1 MKLKEIEINKYKSIT
16 SPVKIEIDGED
27 KFFAF
32 IGKNGSGKT
41 NVLQAIKN
49 SLVKNNYY
57 VDERDP
63 LSAKYSFSITEEE
76 KEAFSSA
83 IDMDIKDETISVLF
97 NNQEPSVKKIE
108 VPDLKVCV
116 SKFKRKFEEAALRVK
131 EASNRYIE
139 KLRAIES
146 NYNGSR
152 YIDIH
157 VKEGNRGS
165 VTVLTQNE
173 VNILQNQLE
182 NAVKQ
187 INDYLQET
195 FEGEYV
201 SIDSRSLWSFY
212 CQPYFNLYQ
221 LEEISLSISPIVA
234 KSLGIESEDA
244 IKKANN
250 NLNEEI
256 RKINEQLKS
265 EYVEINNAVEDF
277 KETERAFED
286 FFTKE
291 KTRQYEKVK
300 KTEKMQTN
308 FLALLNDCAFNVGYY
323 IDNENALL
331 FGDNPNKHYDQ
342 QEYARRNLN
351 NTNPILEA
359 IDRFLSRKNYYHD
372 DESIFK
378 LKDIE
383 ETRLNKLLGKI
394 NEEFLNEMIPGFD
407 KMEIE
412 GFSLESD
419 NDRLVFYV
427 KEKNG
432 NKTDFNK
439 TSLGRRW
446 YLTYAFVKKLLKPG
460 EYLFIDEPAAF
471 LHPQA
476 QSEFKEDL
484 QKLAEK
490 GVYVFITTHSPY
502 MIPENW
508 HNVYNVI
515 MTEEGT
521 KVVCFSNE
529 DGTCKCI
536 KEELGVLVINS
547 ILFQLSKTILFV
559 EGTTDKIC
567 IEKLAELLNY
577 SLDDYIIH
585 VCDGDSILQLSYLC
599 IKENIKFIS
608 LLDNDNKYK
617 SIHYKKYHSQYEV
630 ILAEITEN
638 TEKCFFVGED
648 KKGCLESLFIEEGNR
663 YSEKNEKGIWK
674 IKSEKINK
682 IKNKNELNEKTLDNF
697 KKLFDKIGISKKNEE
712 E

>member
-57 VDERDP
+57 GDGRDP
-63 LSAKYSFSITEEE
+63 LSAKYRFTIREEE
-76 KEAFSSA
+76 KTIYSST
-83 IDMDIKDETISVLF
+83 IDMEIKDETISVLF
-97 NNQEPSVKKIE
+97 NNQEPNVKKIE

-116 SKFKRKFEEAALRVK
+116 SEFKKKIEDAALRVK
-131 EASNRYIE
+131 ESSNRYIE
-139 KLRAIES
+139 KLRTIETS
-146 NYNGSR
+146 YNESR
-152 YIDIH
+152 YIDIN
-157 VKEGNRGS
+157 VKEGTRGS
-165 VTVLTQNE
+165 VTVLTQNVVE
-173 VNILQNQLE
+173 SLQNQLE

-201 SIDSRSLWSFY
+201 SIDSRSLRPFY
-212 CQPYFNLYQ
+212 CQPYFSLYQ

-250 NLNEEI
+250 NLKEEI
-256 RKINEQLKS
+256 HKINKQLKS

-277 KETERAFED
+277 KETEREFEK
-286 FFTKE
+286 FFTKKE
-291 KTRQYEKVK
+291 AQQYEKVQEE
-300 KTEKMQTN
+300 EKMQTN

-331 FGDNPNKHYDQ
+331 FGDNPNRYHDQ
-342 QEYARRNLN
+342 QEYVRQNLN

-359 IDRFLSRKNYYHD
+359 IDRFLSRKHYYRD

-383 ETRLNKLLGKI
+383 ESRLNKLLDKI
-394 NEEFLNEMIPGFD
+394 NKEFLNRIIPNFD

-412 GFSLESD
+412 GFSLEFD

-484 QKLAEK
+484 HKLAEK

-521 KVVCFSNE
+521 KVVRFSNE

-617 SIHYKKYHSQYEV
+617 NSLYIKGHSQYNV
-630 ILAEITEN
+630 ILPEITGN
-638 TEKCFFVGED
+638 TEKCFFVGEG
-648 KKGCLESLFIEEGNR
+648 KKGCLESLFIEEDNK

-697 KKLFDKIGISKKNEE
+697 KKLFDKIGISKKTEE

>member
-16 SPVKIEIDGED
+16 APVKIEINGED

-57 VDERDP
+57 GDGRDP
-63 LSAKYSFSITEEE
+63 LSAKYRFSITEEE
-76 KEAFSSA
+76 KAAFSSA

-97 NNQEPSVKKIE
+97 NNQEPNVKKIE

-116 SKFKRKFEEAALRVK
+116 SEFKKKIEDAALRVK
-131 EASNRYIE
+131 ESSNRYIE
-139 KLRAIES
+139 KLRTIETS
-146 NYNGSR
+146 YNESR
-152 YIDIH
+152 YIDIN
-157 VKEGNRGS
+157 VKEGTRGS

-201 SIDSRSLWSFY
+201 SIDSRSLRPFY
-212 CQPYFNLYQ
+212 CQPFSLYQ
-221 LEEISLSISPIVA
+221 LEEVSLSISPIVA
-234 KSLGIESEDA
+234 KSLGIESE
-244 IKKANN
+244 IEIEKANN
-250 NLNEEI
+250 NLKEEI
-256 RKINEQLKS
+256 HKINKQLKS
-265 EYVEINNAVEDF
+265 EYVEINNAMEDF
-277 KETERAFED
+277 KETERAFEK
-286 FFTKE
+286 FFTKKE
-291 KTRQYEKVK
+291 AQQYEKVQ

-351 NTNPILEA
+351 NTNPILET
-359 IDRFLSRKNYYHD
+359 IDRFLSRKHYYRD

-419 NDRLVFYV
+419 NGRLIFYV

-484 QKLAEK
+484 HKLAEK

-508 HNVYNVI
+508 HNVYNVT
-515 MTEEGT
+515 MTEQGT
-521 KVVCFSNE
+521 KVVRFSNE
-529 DGTCKCI
+529 DETCKCI
-536 KEELGVLVINS
+536 KEELGILTTNSVL
-547 ILFQLSKTILFV
+547 LHLSKTPLLV
-559 EGTTDKIC
+559 EGITDKMC
-567 IEKLAELLNY
+567 MDKFAKVLGYNLANY
-577 SLDDYIIH
+577 DLFDCNGSP
-585 VCDGDSILQLSYLC
+585 ILVVAYLC
-599 IKENIKFIS
+599 IKEGFEFKA
-608 LLDNDNKYK
+608 LLDLDNKNKPKEWLNSKPKYK
-617 SIHYKKYHSQYEV
+617 ECIETVKKNPNCVFTPKTKKERSIED
-630 ILAEITEN
+630 
-638 TEKCFFVGED
+638 CFSVNDANVYFNDD
-648 KKGCLESLFIEEGNR
+648 KKVDWKKVVNGTSFESE
-663 YSEKNEKGIWK
+663 
-674 IKSEKINK
+674 
-682 IKNKNELNEKTLDNF
+682 TLDNF
-697 KKLFDKIGISKKNEE
+697 RIIFEQLGIPKLKTKK
-712 E
+712 